1 MPSRSGPVAA
11 PSHVT
16 AARVARP
23 LLHGSHHLFEAEARM
38 RYAGLVVMLVVLTAG
53 CDRSRAELTKALAES
68 RAAEAQKDSLLTE
81 VLETTQFVSDLN
93 SELAKAKAVSVA
105 AEGDDPGVPG
115 ARQDREERQETL
127 ERIQQVIARLNESET
142 KLIATE
148 NRAKNA
154 KIKNARLLAQI
165 ATYMQTIEDLKTAAE
180 QQRAENEAIIAD
192 QRTQIATLAGQVDN
206 LNVQAA
212 SLRDTLVH
220 LTKYKN
226 RVYYAVGTKD
236 ELINNGVVTKEGSKF
251 LFFGGTRLEPARRL
265 NLDAFT
271 MIDKTQ
277 TLSIPLPR
285 TDKKYKIVSRQ
296 SPEYLMGEV
305 TEKGEVKGVVEIAS
319 PEEFWSASKF
329 LILVQK

>member
-1 MPSRSGPVAA
+1 
-11 PSHVT
+11 
-16 AARVARP
+16 
-23 LLHGSHHLFEAEARM
+23 M
-38 RYAGLVVMLVVLTAG
+38 RYAGLIVMLAVLTAG
-53 CDRSRAELTKALAES
+53 CDRSRGELTKALAES

-93 SELAKAKAVSVA
+93 SELAKAKAISVA

-127 ERIQQVIARLNESET
+127 ERIQQVITRLNESET

-154 KIKNARLLAQI
+154 KIRNARLLAQI
-165 ATYMQTIEDLKTAAE
+165 ATYKQTIEDLKTAAE

-192 QRTQIATLAGQVDN
+192 QRNQIASLSGQVEN
-206 LNVQAA
+206 LNVTTA
-212 SLRDTLVH
+212 SLRDTVVH
-220 LTKYKN
+220 LTAYKN

-236 ELINNGVVTKEGSKF
+236 ELMNNGVVTREGSKF
-251 LFFGGTRLEPARRL
+251 LFFGGTRLEPARKL

-329 LILVQK
+329 LILVQN